1 MLILAQPSPFTR
13 RLAAATAF
21 LVAIAIPLRASGVA
35 PEQTALGLALI
46 AALALF
52 FKSTGVRQR
61 IKRAITSPIGLGT
74 IGVFTAWT
82 ITILFSPDLY
92 GSVKMGGRTAALLF
106 ASVIIWATLSEHPQ
120 SHRLLWKSLILSA
133 LMISG
138 VVTLSV
144 LGSPYLGPLSKY
156 GMPRLGQLLG
166 GQLGSEVRPDMQF
179 KAFAAAAMCLIP
191 VVAWAGQRLGG
202 SWRWWG
208 YAYAPVALAVMVLT
222 YNRAAMA
229 GFMAMAM
236 AGIVLLVLTK
246 HRHAKALLVS
256 ALAAIAGAIAWIST
270 RETEYFQAYKA
281 EVLPGVPVE
290 TYLPTWLLDPHRQ
303 NIWKFVYQHFLDHP
317 WVGNGIDQINKL
329 PGATLAVPGLDSS
342 AALVP
347 SHPHNWALEILAE
360 TGVIGFVPVIVLLIA
375 IAVKIA
381 RRYVRMED
389 DADLTLFVLM
399 AGFWGSALFN
409 FSIWAVWW
417 QLTFFILF
425 GVVAATRQQKG
436 SRCA

>member
-1 MLILAQPSPFTR
+1 MQMSAQPSLLTR

-21 LVAIAIPLRASGVA
+21 LVGVAIPLRASGVA
-35 PEQTALGLALI
+35 PEQAALGLALI
-46 AALALF
+46 AALLLC
-52 FKSTGVRQR
+52 KSPAIRDR
-61 IKRAITSPIGLGT
+61 IKGALTSPIGKGT
-74 IGVFTAWT
+74 ICIFAAWA
-82 ITILFSPDLY
+82 ITVLFSPDMT
-92 GSVKMGGRTAALLF
+92 GSLKMGGRTAALLF
-106 ASVIIWATLSEHPQ
+106 ASVVIWATLSEHPQ
-120 SHRLLWKSLILSA
+120 SHRVLWKSLVVSA
-133 LMISG
+133 LVISA
-138 VVTLSV
+138 VVTISV
-144 LGSPYLGPLSKY
+144 LGSPYLGPIAKY
-156 GMPRLGQLLG
+156 GAPRLGLLLG
-166 GQLGSEVRPDMQF
+166 GQIGGDVQPNTQF

-191 VVAWAGQRLGG
+191 VVAWAGRRLGG
-202 SWRWWG
+202 AWRWWG
-208 YAYAPVALAVMVLT
+208 YAYAPIALAVMVLT

-236 AGIVLLVLTK
+236 AGIVLLILTK

-256 ALAAIAGAIAWIST
+256 ALAATAGAIAWIST

-281 EVLPGVPVE
+281 QVQPVVPVE

-317 WVGNGIDQINKL
+317 WVGNGIDQTNKL

-360 TGVIGFVPVIVLLIA
+360 TGVIGFVPVIVVLIA

-436 SRCA
+436 S

>member
-1 MLILAQPSPFTR
+1 MHISAQPSLLTR

-21 LVAIAIPLRASGVA
+21 LVGVAIPLRASGVA
-35 PEQTALGLALI
+35 PEQAALGLALI
-46 AALALF
+46 AALLLLF
-52 FKSTGVRQR
+52 KKPDIRQR
-61 IKRAITSPIGLGT
+61 IKETLTSPTGKGAIC
-74 IGVFTAWT
+74 VFAAWA
-82 ITILFSPDLY
+82 ITILFSPDVT
-92 GSVKMGGRTAALLF
+92 GSLKMGGRTAALLF
-106 ASVIIWATLSEHPQ
+106 ASVVIWATLSEHPQ
-120 SHRLLWKSLILSA
+120 SHRVLWKSLTLSA
-133 LMISG
+133 LVISA
-138 VVTLSV
+138 VVTISV
-144 LGSPYLGPLSKY
+144 LGSPYLGPVAKY
-156 GMPRLGQLLG
+156 GAPRLGQFLG
-166 GQLGSEVRPDMQF
+166 GQVGSEVHPDTQF

-191 VVAWAGQRLGG
+191 VVAWAGRRLGG
-202 SWRWWG
+202 AWRWWG
-208 YAYAPVALAVMVLT
+208 YAYTPIALAVIVLT

-281 EVLPGVPVE
+281 KVQPSVPVE

-317 WVGNGIDQINKL
+317 WMGNGIDQINKL

-417 QLTFFILF
+417 QLTFFTLF
-425 GVVAATRQQKG
+425 AIVASAASNK
-436 SRCA
+436 SEKF